1 MVIISIAAAAQG
13 DISEKIIKWNSP
25 PEPEGETLSSTVLGL
40 VVFVVD
46 QSGLVKWQRKDNAKH
61 CTASLLLTNWKN
73 SVSVLRSLGEQ
84 KSASAILPTLL
95 CVSAVIAMAVDKW
108 YESCDYMESKEQYK

>member
-1 MVIISIAAAAQG
+1 M
-13 DISEKIIKWNSP
+13 
-25 PEPEGETLSSTVLGL
+25 
-40 VVFVVD
+40 
-46 QSGLVKWQRKDNAKH
+46 
-61 CTASLLLTNWKN
+61 
-73 SVSVLRSLGEQ
+73 LRSLGEQ